1 MSPLRLNFDKLV
13 LINSLKRSGFYIIAF
28 LLIFSC
34 KKEDPKC
41 DPLFDPNCGSPADQS
56 NPETSNL
63 EADVDSSSV
72 SISWESNEFA
82 LSFSYRL
89 EPLSY
94 TNPISVFLEWS
105 EWFPDTSVTLEPLD
119 EGEYSFYVKSRFNIE
134 TEEETPKEVYFT
146 IDAIPVPA
154 LRIYPMDQEVDRDSS
169 FQLYVYASNI
179 QNILIG
185 EIYIE
190 FDNSIIEYNV
200 SESSCGFNENYIP
213 DYGTENV
220 GNTGNSGYILYYCNF
235 NGSDV
240 ELDHIVKIDFTRI
253 GDGNTEVIILDNSI
267 VRDSNGDDIEIEIL
281 QNGWVR

>member
-1 MSPLRLNFDKLV
+1 V
-13 LINSLKRSGFYIIAF
+13 
-28 LLIFSC
+28 
-34 KKEDPKC
+34 KEEPEC

-63 EADVDSSSV
+63 EANIDSSSV
-72 SISWESNEFA
+72 SISWESNKFA

-89 EPLSY
+89 ESLSY

-105 EWFPDTSVTLEPLD
+105 EWSPDTSVTLEPLD

-146 IDAIPVPA
+146 VDAIPVPA

-190 FDNSIIEYNV
+190 FDNSIIEYNA

-213 DYGTENV
+213 DYGTESV
-220 GNTGNSGYILYYCNF
+220 GDTGNSGYILYYCNF
-235 NGSDV
+235 NDSDV
-240 ELDHIVKIDFTRI
+240 ELDHIVKINFTRI

-267 VRDSNGDDIEIEIL
+267 VRDSNGNDIEVEIL